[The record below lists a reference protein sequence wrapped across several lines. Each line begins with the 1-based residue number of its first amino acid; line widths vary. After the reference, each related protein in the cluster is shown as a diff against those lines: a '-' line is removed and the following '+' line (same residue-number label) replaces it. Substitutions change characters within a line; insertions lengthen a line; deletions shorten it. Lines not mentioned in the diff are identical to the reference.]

1 MASNASQPPP
11 NPRLGTPAG
20 GVRPRLDP
28 AAPPPGP
35 PPGLAPPAHRSAVG
49 RRWGVPALIAWV
61 TLSAFAGA
69 LWFAYEQGVRK
80 GLETGFPVV
89 RADDGPVK
97 IRPDDPGGLEVPHQ
111 DKRIYERMA
120 GDEAPVEDEARLRPE
135 PERPVAREA
144 LIASSTTGVGGG
156 NAAGT
161 AAETTVTPVA
171 PPPPKAVDS
180 ASGSAPAAP
189 VKAAKTPASGPPPA
203 KAAPP
208 PPSAPGKTAETK
220 GKPARQAAVAPPPR
234 AAVASRTGANRPPP
248 RVQLGSYRSAA
259 DAERAWKRLST
270 QEKPILG
277 TVGPFVARA
286 DLGDRGVFYR
296 LQAGPFESV
305 AAARAACAR
314 LKQRKL
320 GCLVVRPAAR

>member
-1 MASNASQPPP
+1 MASNSPQPP
-11 NPRLGTPAG
+11 NPRLGTPTG

-35 PPGLAPPAHRSAVG
+35 PPGWTPPAPRRAVG

-80 GLETGFPVV
+80 GMETGFPVV
-89 RADDGPVK
+89 RADGGPVK

-120 GDEAPVEDEARLRPE
+120 GDETPVEDEARLRPE
-135 PERPVAREA
+135 AERPVARET
-144 LIASSTTGVGGG
+144 LIASSVTGAGGS
-156 NAAGT
+156 AV
-161 AAETTVTPVA
+161 ETTVAPVA
-171 PPPPKAVDS
+171 PPPKAAAS

-189 VKAAKTPASGPPPA
+189 
-203 KAAPP
+203 P
-208 PPSAPGKTAETK
+208 PPSSPGKAAETK
-220 GKPARQAAVAPPPR
+220 VKPAPKAKPAPRAAVAPPPR
-234 AAVASRTGANRPPP
+234 TAVAPQTGASRSPP

-259 DAERAWKRLST
+259 DAERAWQRLST
-270 QEKPILG
+270 REKPILG
-277 TVGPFVARA
+277 AVDPLVARA

-305 AAARAACAR
+305 EAARAACAR